1 MSLCP
6 VLLLSCVD
14 NYVVFYVLCQCFMF
28 LMSLCPVSL
37 LSCVDIYVAFVL
49 HVSAFHTF
57 DVFVSSVIVALC

>member
-14 NYVVFYVLCQCFMF
+14 N
-28 LMSLCPVSL
+28 
-37 LSCVDIYVAFVL
+37 YVAFVL